1 MVARD
6 GEEIAEA
13 GAHGLLHAGAGGS
26 IGDAKFMIF
35 SLGNNLYYGN
45 FASSIS

>member
-26 IGDAKFMIF
+26 IGDAKSMTF
-35 SLGNNLYYGN
+35 SLGNNLYLGN
-45 FASSIS
+45 SASRIA